1 MNKSLLTIASLALM
15 VTLAGCPGGNPS
27 QPNPSSNP
35 SETPSV
41 TPSETPATTE
51 PGSSSNPG
59 TTPVATP
66 TPITDAL
73 PTPVPGNTS
82 LTLTAASAV
91 KQSDFSYVFTIT
103 GTGLGTIADYSTL
116 QVEASDST
124 VILVRNGVSQHNGIE
139 IKEAVSVTPSS
150 ITFRWLPPNGAP
162 TNNDLVKLTYTKMG
176 SNQQISTDV
185 RMAVSN

>member
-27 QPNPSSNP
+27 QPNPSTNP
-35 SETPSV
+35 SENPSV

-51 PGSSSNPG
+51 PSSA
-59 TTPVATP
+59 PVATP

-82 LTLTAASAV
+82 LALTAASAV

-116 QVEASDST
+116 QVDASDAT
-124 VILVRNGVSQHNGIE
+124 VVLVRNGVSQHNGIE
-139 IKEAVSVTPSS
+139 IKEAVSVTPTS
-150 ITFRWLPPNGAP
+150 ITFRWVHPNGAP
-162 TNNDLVKLTYTKMG
+162 TDNDLVKLTYTKVG
-176 SNQQISTDV
+176 SNEQISTDV